1 MSTIDIRHA
10 HSLSD
15 EGARNAIA
23 EVAKKLE
30 ERFEM
35 TARWEGQTLHFA
47 RSGVDGAIELLP
59 GAVRVKAELGFL
71 LSAMKG
77 MVESEIQRVL
87 AEKFG

>member
-15 EGARNAIA
+15 DAARDAISG
-23 EVAKKLE
+23 VAKKLE
-30 ERFEM
+30 ERFEVS
-35 TARWEGQTLHFA
+35 TRWEDQTLHFTRA
-47 RSGVDGAIELLP
+47 GVEGGIELLP

-87 AEKFG
+87 TEKLG

>member
-1 MSTIDIRHA
+1 MSTIDIRHP

-15 EGARNAIA
+15 DAARNAIA

-30 ERFEM
+30 ERFEVS
-35 TARWEGQTLHFA
+35 TRWENQTLRFA
-47 RSGVDGAIELLP
+47 RSGVEGGIELLP

-87 AEKFG
+87 AEKLG

>member
-15 EGARNAIA
+15 DSARNAIA

-30 ERFEM
+30 ERFDV
-35 TARWEGQTLHFA
+35 TAHWEGQTLRFA

-87 AEKFG
+87 AEKLG

>member
-1 MSTIDIRHA
+1 MSTIDIRHP

-15 EGARNAIA
+15 EGARTAIA
-23 EVAKKLE
+23 EVAQKLE
-30 ERFEM
+30 ERFEV
-35 TARWEGQTLHFA
+35 TARWEGQTLYFV

-87 AEKFG
+87 AEKLG